1 MNEHIEQLVSL
12 QMIDLEIDKIDNEIK
27 QEQIALDMRITALA
41 EREAHITEVQET
53 ITRLDKD
60 RRTLEDEMGDKIAH
74 VRDRQ
79 SKMMQVQTG
88 REQTALLKEIE
99 DAKKNA
105 KENEEKVMEL
115 MAEIEKLAAEVE
127 QEKALLK
134 GEKELVS
141 DETEKVRDTIEN
153 INKGKKTK
161 GTKRQKQVKDIQ
173 ENLLRKYDTLRERRK
188 GLAVVNVVMGVCQ
201 GCYMN
206 IPPQQYNQLL
216 KGDKIFECPTCQR
229 IIYHQPE
236 AEMEQV

>member
-1 MNEHIEQLVSL
+1 
-12 QMIDLEIDKIDNEIK
+12 MIDLEIDKIDNEIK
-27 QEQIALDMRITALA
+27 QEQIALDKRISALA
-41 EREAHITEVQET
+41 EKETHISEIIER
-53 ITRLDKD
+53 ITKLEKD

-105 KENEEKVMEL
+105 KENEDKIVEIMMEL
-115 MAEIEKLAAEVE
+115 EKLIAQVE
-127 QEKALLK
+127 EEKILLK
-134 GEKELVS
+134 GEKELVAE
-141 DETEKVRDTIEN
+141 ETEKVRDVIEN

-161 GTKRQKQVKDIQ
+161 GTKRLKQIKDIQ

-188 GLAVVNVVMGVCQ
+188 GLAVVNVVQGVCQ
-201 GCYMN
+201 GCFMS
-206 IPPQQYNQLL
+206 IPPQQYNLLL

-229 IIYHQPE
+229 IIYHLPVE
-236 AEMEQV
+236 ETEQV

>member
-27 QEQIALDMRITALA
+27 QEQIALDKRISTLA
-41 EREAHITEVQET
+41 EREAHIIEVQEK
-53 ITRLDKD
+53 ITQLEKD
-60 RRTLEDEMGDKIAH
+60 RRTLDDEMGDKIAH

-105 KENEEKVMEL
+105 KDNEEKVIEL
-115 MAEIEKLAAEVE
+115 MTEIEKLTGEVNA
-127 QEKALLK
+127 EKALLK

-141 DETEKVRDTIEN
+141 EETEKVRDTIEN

-161 GTKRQKQVKDIQ
+161 GSKRQKQVKEIQ
-173 ENLLRKYDTLRERRK
+173 EGLLRKYDTLRERRK
-188 GLAVVNVVMGVCQ
+188 GLAVVNVVQGVCQ
-201 GCYMN
+201 GCFMN
-206 IPPQQYNQLL
+206 IPPQQFNQLL
-216 KGDKIFECPTCQR
+216 KGDKILDCPTCQR
-229 IIYHQPE
+229 ILYYQPE
-236 AEMEQV
+236 AETEQV

>member
-1 MNEHIEQLVSL
+1 MNEHMAQLVSL
-12 QMIDLEIDKIDNEIK
+12 QTIDLEIDKIDNEIK
-27 QEQIALDMRITALA
+27 QEQIALDNRISTLA
-41 EREAHITEVQET
+41 EKESHINEVQEK
-53 ITRLDKD
+53 ITQLEKD
-60 RRTLEDEMGDKIAH
+60 RRTLEDEMVDKVAH

-105 KENEEKVMEL
+105 KENEDKVMEL
-115 MAEIEKLAAEVE
+115 MAEIEKLIAQLEE
-127 QEKALLK
+127 EKALLK
-134 GEKELVS
+134 GEKVLVS
-141 DETEKVRDTIEN
+141 EETEKVRYIIES

-161 GTKRQKQVKDIQ
+161 GSKRQKQIKEIE

-188 GLAVVNVVMGVCQ
+188 GLAVVKVVQGVCQ
-201 GCYMN
+201 GCFMS
-206 IPPQQYNQLL
+206 IPPQQYNMLL

-236 AEMEQV
+236 AVTEQI

>member
-1 MNEHIEQLVSL
+1 LNEHIAQLVSL
-12 QMIDLEIDKIDNEIK
+12 QIIDLEIDKIDNEIK
-27 QEQIALDMRITALA
+27 QEQIALDKRISALA
-41 EREAHITEVQET
+41 EKETNINEIQEKITQ
-53 ITRLDKD
+53 LQKD

-105 KENEEKVMEL
+105 KENEDKVLEI
-115 MAEIEKLAAEVE
+115 MAEIEKLITQVE
-127 QEKALLK
+127 EEKALLK
-134 GEKELVS
+134 GEKELVAE
-141 DETEKVRDTIEN
+141 ETEKVRDIIES

-161 GTKRQKQVKDIQ
+161 GTKRQKQIKEIK

-188 GLAVVNVVMGVCQ
+188 GLAVVNVVQGVCQ
-201 GCYMN
+201 GCFMN
-206 IPPQQYNQLL
+206 IPPQQYNMLL

-236 AEMEQV
+236 EATEQV